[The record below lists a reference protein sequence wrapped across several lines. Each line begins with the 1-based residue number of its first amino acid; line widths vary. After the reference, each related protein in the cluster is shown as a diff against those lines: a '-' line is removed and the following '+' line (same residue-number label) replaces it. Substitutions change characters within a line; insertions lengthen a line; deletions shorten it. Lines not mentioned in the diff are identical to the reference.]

1 MYIYIYIYIYIY
13 YFSYSL
19 FFLLSVIAREDDEF
33 DILRKILDLI
43 FFNCYLASQRP
54 AFGEYQGVSLTNSIL
69 ISALKQ
75 L

>member
-1 MYIYIYIYIYIY
+1 MYIYIYIY
-13 YFSYSL
+13 YFSHPL

-33 DILRKILDLI
+33 DILRGILDLI
-43 FFNCYLASQRP
+43 FFSCYLASQRP
-54 AFGEYQGVSLTNSIL
+54 LFAHYQGVSLTNSIL